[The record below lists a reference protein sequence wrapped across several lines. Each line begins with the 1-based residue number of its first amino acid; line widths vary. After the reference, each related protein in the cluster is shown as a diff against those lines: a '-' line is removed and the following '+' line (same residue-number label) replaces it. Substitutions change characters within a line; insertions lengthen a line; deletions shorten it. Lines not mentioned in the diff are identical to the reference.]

1 MSRSTNALLLSVLV
15 FPGAGHVYLKRK
27 PRALLFIVP
36 TLVAAVY
43 FGMDLF
49 DRAFTIANEI
59 MSGSMDIDPVA
70 IAARVQPTGPTPF
83 LVSLSIY
90 VIVACW
96 ILAAAD
102 AWMLAR
108 QAPPR

>member
-15 FPGAGHVYLKRK
+15 FPGAGHVYLQRK

-36 TLVAAVY
+36 TLAAAIY
-43 FGMDLF
+43 FGLDLF
-49 DRAFTIANEI
+49 DRAYVIANEI
-59 MSGSMDIDPVA
+59 LSGSIGLDPVA

-90 VIVACW
+90 VIIACW
-96 ILAAAD
+96 IGAAID
-102 AWMLAR
+102 AWLLGR
-108 QAPPR
+108 APAPR